1 MNILHERIIGDFEG
15 FRILFEAV
23 QPMRYPKH
31 MTEGEANAI
40 VSNDLVCFTPHLS
53 AMKNGYVV
61 GMVQCP
67 VEIMTD
73 YDMFYNDPNFKELVQ
88 QTIIEAQITVGSQ
101 SV

>member
-1 MNILHERIIGDFEG
+1 MNILHKRIIGDFQG

-23 QPMRYPKH
+23 QPMRYPAGI
-31 MTEGEANAI
+31 TEGEADAI

-61 GMVQCP
+61 GIVQCP

-73 YDMFYNDPNFKELVQ
+73 YEMFYNDPGFKDLVQ
-88 QTIIEAQITVGSQ
+88 QTVIEAQITLGSEN
-101 SV
+101 V